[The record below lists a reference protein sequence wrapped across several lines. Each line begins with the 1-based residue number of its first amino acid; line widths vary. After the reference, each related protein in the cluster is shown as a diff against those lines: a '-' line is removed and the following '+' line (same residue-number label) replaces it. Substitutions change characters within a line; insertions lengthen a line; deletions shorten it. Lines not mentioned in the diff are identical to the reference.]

1 MNYAITEDDKNLM
14 LQPSINYKYKLIVL
28 DKNKNYI
35 DEIIG
40 ISNIGSYAINP
51 DSDIRRTISFTLFL
65 DVYNSDIS
73 IEQKLFTWIGYNFLV
88 QIGIYSMKDD
98 EYKWFD
104 CGYYLITEANTSYS
118 SVDNSITLN
127 LSDWYANLNGLRNG
141 QLGGA
146 PVISIPNYDENNK
159 PVIIKKLTEDILK
172 HLAGIND
179 YIIEDIGEPKALPKF
194 NENYQEYRELQPL
207 WNQLPYDLEYSIGA
221 YVSEIL
227 EEIKNLYPN
236 YEMYFDIFG
245 NFCFNMIPSRDNDM
259 AILDNDYIQSI
270 LLSESTE
277 TVDYNIESIKNI
289 TEVFGH
295 SYEVDR
301 YTDNCVIV
309 DTTYCITLEEYETY
323 DKGDYIG
330 FVAPDVNVV
339 NMSFKINEL
348 EELPL
353 YKEFTEEYVE
363 PNTLEKG
370 KTYVVKIA
378 QQGTELVAYY
388 LGQFQPHALCV
399 LSDNAN
405 DTRYT
410 TKYFAEKYNCDERNV
425 LIRIEPDSPFSVQKI
440 GEVLETKTGEEFDN
454 ILSDSVAIE
463 NAKYYNKISSSVFD
477 TITIRTKM
485 IPFLDVNLKVEYQ
498 KQQDN
503 VINQYII
510 KNISNEIESCT
521 STITLMRFYPLF
533 FIEKQSISYDPRYGQ
548 VYIPSKHTWVNVNLG
563 FKPNK
568 LVIFH
573 RTHYGA
579 RFHGIYNQELYDNN
593 LYVYHSSGWG
603 NASYYASPNSYNGD
617 YDWIEITDT
626 GFRARMNAHYNYTEK
641 ENNYIHYFAEM

>member
-1 MNYAITEDDKNLM
+1 MNYAITEDDKILM

-146 PVISIPNYDENNK
+146 PIISIPNYDENNN

-179 YIIEDIGEPKALPKF
+179 YIIEDVGEPKALPKF

-301 YTDNCVIV
+301 YTDNCKII
-309 DTTYCITLEEYETY
+309 DTTYHITLEEYEAY

-399 LSDNAN
+399 LSDNAD

-410 TKYFAEKYNCDERNV
+410 IKYFAEKYNCDERNV

-485 IPFLDVNLKVEYQ
+485 IPFLDVNLKVEYK

-533 FIEKQSISYDPRYGQ
+533 FVEKPSISYDPRYGQ
-548 VYIPSKHTWVNVNLG
+548 VYIPNINTWVNINLG
-563 FKPNK
+563 FKPSR
-568 LVIFH
+568 LVIFQ
-573 RTHYGA
+573 RNHYGA
-579 RFHGIYNQELYDNN
+579 RVHGIYNKELYGEAVNM
-593 LYVYHSSGWG
+593 YHSDDWG
-603 NASYYASPNSYNGD
+603 YTTWYSLHGAYNGK
-617 YDWIEITDT
+617 YDWLEITDT
-626 GFRARMNAHYNYTEK
+626 GFRIRMCTNYNYTEK